1 MSDIHGFLN
10 VFQENLKRID
20 LSGENRLVLLGDYI
34 DYGPESGR
42 TLRLIF
48 ETQKRY
54 GAEKVIVLRGNH
66 EEMFLE
72 WLDAYAGPH
81 AGQPDADGLI
91 PWSDWLL
98 TDPDFG
104 TFRSFLSEAQWA
116 CCAAGLESSKSF
128 LCAGAGSTGGA
139 ASYRLHPRR
148 CGKGKQKS
156 PHTPVDRAART
167 SQADG
172 GSFRQFSM

>member
-1 MSDIHGFLN
+1 MIYTMGDIYDFLD
-10 VFQENLKRID
+10 VFREQLKWID
-20 LSGENRLVLLGDYI
+20 LSGGNRLVLLGDSI
-34 DYGPESGR
+34 DYGPESGQ

-91 PWSDWLL
+91 LWSDWLRA
-98 TDPDFG
+98 DRR
-104 TFRSFLSEAQWA
+104 RS
-116 CCAAGLESSKSF
+116 GLPW
-128 LCAGAGSTGGA
+128 
-139 ASYRLHPRR
+139 RLL
-148 CGKGKQKS
+148 
-156 PHTPVDRAART
+156 
-167 SQADG
+167 
-172 GSFRQFSM
+172 